1 MPKFHLYTQL
11 LGRFRKD
18 GNPWIWQEIIIL
30 EHLTDQMNYTYYCL
44 NPDEYTLGERE
55 LYKIAHGNKVAD
67 KKEAQ
72 MMGDGA
78 FDVDD
83 RDEFVVPYGFSLL
96 ALLSQ
101 TALLSDK
108 YGFIH
113 LVLHG
118 KSAQWL
124 TVKLVI
130 DDKLAR
136 SVTQLLGYPLLLD
149 HVRAGPPHPM
159 AKAPPPGCFL
169 EGPIRRLHSG
179 RDHEREASLVKDAPW
194 APAKKTAGPPHPMAP
209 PVGSPPKAP
218 PPGCFLEGPIR
229 RPLEAPAH
237 AASVAASTAPLLM
250 MPDEPWV

>member
-1 MPKFHLYTQL
+1 MPKFHMYTQL

-18 GNPWIWQEIIIL
+18 GNPWIRQEIIIL

-44 NPDEYTLGERE
+44 SPGEYTLGERE

-96 ALLSQ
+96 AIGVVDGVECAAEMKPCK

-113 LVLHG
+113 LVLPG
-118 KSAQWL
+118 KSAKWL
-124 TVKLVI
+124 TVKLAV
-130 DDKLAR
+130 DDKIAR
-136 SVTQLLGYPLLLD
+136 SVAQLLGYPLLLD

-169 EGPIRRLHSG
+169 EGPIRFLPSG
-179 RDHEREASLVKDAPW
+179 RDLEREASLVKDAPW

-218 PPGCFLEGPIR
+218 PPGRQPR
-229 RPLEAPAH
+229 RRLF
-237 AASVAASTAPLLM
+237 
-250 MPDEPWV
+250 

>member
-18 GNPWIWQEIIIL
+18 GNPWIWQERIVL
-30 EHLTDQMNYTYYCL
+30 EHLTDQMNYNYYCL

-96 ALLSQ
+96 ALSSQ
-101 TALLSDK
+101 TASLSNK

-113 LVLHG
+113 LVLPS
-118 KSAQWL
+118 KSAKWL

-136 SVTQLLGYPLLLD
+136 SVTQLLGHPLLLD
-149 HVRAGPPHPM
+149 VGAPPT

-169 EGPIRRLHSG
+169 ECPIRPPMPSRPPSG
-179 RDHEREASLVKDAPW
+179 LLDGADRVVEIEQKY
-194 APAKKTAGPPHPMAP
+194 
-209 PVGSPPKAP
+209 
-218 PPGCFLEGPIR
+218 FLEPKDYVI
-229 RPLEAPAH
+229 LKKNA
-237 AASVAASTAPLLM
+237 TLLTS
-250 MPDEPWV
+250 ECKTFRAVYWTNR

>member
-1 MPKFHLYTQL
+1 
-11 LGRFRKD
+11 
-18 GNPWIWQEIIIL
+18 
-30 EHLTDQMNYTYYCL
+30 MNYTYYCL
-44 NPDEYTLGERE
+44 SPGEYTLGERE
-55 LYKIAHGNKVAD
+55 LHKIAPGYCKNTH

-72 MMGDGA
+72 MMGVWNGA
-78 FDVDD
+78 FDVDN
-83 RDEFVVPYGFSLL
+83 RGEFVVPYGFSLL
-96 ALLSQ
+96 AIGVVDGVERAAEMKPCK

-113 LVLHG
+113 LVLPG
-118 KSAQWL
+118 KSAKWL
-124 TVKLVI
+124 TVKLVV

-136 SVTQLLGYPLLLD
+136 SVAQLLGYPLLLD

-179 RDHEREASLVKDAPW
+179 RDLEREASLVKDAPW

-237 AASVAASTAPLLM
+237 AASAATSTAPLLT